1 MIVSL
6 IPSSFCHSSIILSLN
21 DKGIREKVR
30 NVCGMKRG
38 WGMIFEWMEWSYEEK
53 DSEKEWPNDSWMREI
68 SELRVWPWF
77 KNLPHFTL
85 IPSFLDILEWRNWL
99 EWSENEWDV
108 LWMTS
113 LLSSF
118 SFLGIREWH
127 PNDGMRR
134 NEGDFGSGQKN
145 WIPRCLSFCY
155 HSVILSSFLPHPA
168 HSWVI

>member
-1 MIVSL
+1 MTL
-6 IPSSFCHSSIILSLN
+6 
-21 DKGIREKVR
+21 
-30 NVCGMKRG
+30 
-38 WGMIFEWMEWSYEEK
+38 EWMEWSYEEK

-134 NEGDFGSGQKN
+134 NEGDFGSEQKN
-145 WIPRCLSFCY
+145 RILICLSFCH
-155 HSVILSSFLPHPA
+155 HSVIWSSLRNVLITIILSVKSIHQSPSAEGDALIDFTHPLEWPEDNIPASFPH
-168 HSWVI
+168 S